1 VGLRACNKSTQE
13 AIQWLL
19 MRRENEEK
27 KKRER
32 KAKNRIRKYGKTQS
46 GDKINIELL
55 IVFISQGF
63 DEEMVAEALKQSN
76 NDQDRSYHLL
86 TNEIELLRMAVN
98 NSKPPYIPN
107 EEDILE
113 LMTMGFSRA
122 QAVGTLKLTRGDLSS
137 AADKLLTGEG
147 IEDNEIPLPPVT
159 LPEQPQPELP
169 QETEEERVQKEKEN
183 QLLREAESELI
194 DDHEEDPLLAY
205 DIDLTDESQ
214 FISHYKALINSS
226 WN

>member
-1 VGLRACNKSTQE
+1 VGLRACNKSTQD

-27 KKRER
+27 KNRER
-32 KAKNRIRKYGKTQS
+32 KEKKRIKRYGKTVS

-55 IVFISQGF
+55 TVFISQGF

-86 TNEIELLRMAVN
+86 TNEIQLLRMAVN
-98 NSKPPYIPN
+98 NSKPPYVPK

-113 LMTMGFSRA
+113 IMTMGFTRS

-137 AADKLLTGEG
+137 TADKLLSGEG
-147 IEDNEIPLPPVT
+147 IEDNEIPLPAAQ
-159 LPEQPQPELP
+159 PEPPQPEPTL
-169 QETEEERVQKEKEN
+169 ETEAEREQKEKEN
-183 QLLREAESELI
+183 KLLQEAESELI
-194 DDHEEDPLLAY
+194 EDHEEDPLLAY

-214 FISHYKALINSS
+214 FISHYKTLINTS